1 MNSTLKLIVLQ
12 NLVILLTQIDGR
24 KACYEEERKG
34 LLELKSYFKLHAVNG
49 SEHALLPSWVDEP
62 NNDCCAWE
70 RVTCNS
76 TTGRVVVLS
85 LSNVPE
91 YDLVN
96 TSFRCFDGAGSSSY
110 LNINLF
116 RSFEELK
123 ALNLSYNCI
132 KWIENQGLLRLQ
144 KLETLDLSFNRLT
157 SADIVRF
164 LGSLPSLKSLD
175 LSFNGMRGS
184 LSNQDLIGF
193 GRLEVLDLSQNQLEG
208 GVPQNIGKLS
218 SLKALYLAYNQFNS
232 SLPIPDLH
240 DNLFRGLFTP
250 NSIRRQ
256 KFLQFIDISNNYFE
270 GSFSLSSIFNHSELE
285 VLILESKEN
294 KLQIDIDDQAGI
306 PLFQL
311 KALRLSNCNMKN
323 AQFLLNQHRLTWVDI
338 SHNKFIGAFPSW
350 LLQNNTDL
358 RFLNLRNNSF
368 FGKLDL
374 PLWSNMGHLDV
385 SYNYIEGHLPKDLG
399 LILPY
404 LHCLNLSYNSIEGE
418 LPSSIG
424 AMRNLL
430 VLDLSFNDL
439 SGEVPKELAKN
450 CTKLLGLVLNNNNF
464 HGEFFSTQFNL
475 SNIRLLRLGNNGFTG
490 SLMTKKEFYS
500 RMKIFDVSN
509 NNMTGTIPKELAA
522 EIILLQNNFF
532 EGQIPCEGF
541 FGAGVIDISHNF
553 LSGPIPS
560 CLSPE
565 NLSHVLVLNLRGNR
579 LSGNIPA
586 RIGLLPSLR
595 ILLLGNNRFDGSIPR
610 QLCRLRNISIMD
622 LSNNS
627 FSGSIPSCLSNIS
640 FGNDSHDSFEDL
652 TVSYLLG
659 SLTAHFGSANP
670 LQELYDS
677 TSLWD
682 VVVLGDELEVL
693 DLSENDFSGSLPVR
707 GLCELRRL
715 QVLDMHNNSFEGT
728 LPPCLSNLTSLKIL
742 DLHDNLLGGS
752 IAPNSIPSQQFL
764 RLLDISKNDFEGSFS
779 LSSLFN
785 HSMLEAVA
793 LGSRGGKLQIDNGNQ
808 AGLPLFQLKAL
819 RLSNCNMKNAPYFL
833 LNQHSLTWVDVSQS
847 MLSGALPSWL
857 LENNTDLKFLNLR
870 NNSFTGKLDPLPQH
884 PISAMVHMDVSY
896 NYIDGHLPKDFG
908 TMLPNLEY
916 LNLSYNFFEG
926 EVPKELANNC
936 SDLVGLML
944 NNNNFHGEFFSTNFN
959 SSSIQVLKLGNNQFT
974 GNLIP
979 IGEFYNGMMIF
990 DVSNNNMTG
999 KIPNAIDAVVLL
1011 LQNNSF
1017 QGQIPCEAFHYSE
1030 VIDISHNLLSGPMP
1044 SCLLAEDFAQVSLL
1058 NLRNNRLSGNILA
1071 LISLLPSMLKI
1082 LLLGNN
1088 LFSGLIPRQL
1098 CLLREISIMDLSNNS
1113 LSGSLPSCLSDIA
1126 FGNSHDFSVEIMF
1139 PTNWFRFS

>member
-1 MNSTLKLIVLQ
+1 MNNTLKLIILQ

-62 NNDCCAWE
+62 SNDCCGWE

-85 LSNVPE
+85 LSNMPE

-144 KLETLDLSFNRLT
+144 QLETLDLSFNRLT

-208 GVPQNIGKLS
+208 GVPHNIGKLS

-232 SLPIPDLH
+232 SLPIPGLCELKRLQVLDIHNNSFEGSLPPCLSNLTSLKILDLH
-240 DNLFRGLFTP
+240 DNLFSGPFTP
-250 NSIRRQ
+250 NSIQ
-256 KFLQFIDISNNYFE
+256 SLQFLRFIDISNNYFE
-270 GSFSLSSIFNHSELE
+270 GSFSISSIFNHSMLE

-294 KLQIDIDDQAGI
+294 KLQIDTDDRAGI
-306 PLFQL
+306 LPLFQL

-323 AQFLLNQHRLTWVDI
+323 VQFLLNQHRLTWVDI

-368 FGKLDL
+368 SGKLNL
-374 PLWSNMGHLDV
+374 PPWSSMGHLDV
-385 SYNYIEGHLPKDLG
+385 SYNHIEGHLPKDLG
-399 LILPY
+399 MILPY

-439 SGEVPKELAKN
+439 SGQVPKELAKN

-475 SNIRLLRLGNNGFTG
+475 SNIRLLILGNNGFTG
-490 SLMTKKEFYS
+490 SLMTEKEFYS
-500 RMKIFDVSN
+500 GMKIFDVSN

-522 EIILLQNNFF
+522 EIILLQNNSF

-541 FGAGVIDISHNF
+541 FGAGVVDISHNF

-565 NLSHVLVLNLRGNR
+565 DLSHVLVLNLRGNR

-622 LSNNS
+622 LSSNS

-682 VVVLGDELEVL
+682 VVVLGDKYVYKINFVTKNTLLSYKGNILNYMSGL
-693 DLSENDFSGSLPVR
+693 DLSCNNLTGDIPQSL
-707 GLCELRRL
+707 GK
-715 QVLDMHNNSFEGT
+715 
-728 LPPCLSNLTSLKIL
+728 LTSLHAL
-742 DLHDNLLGGS
+742 NLSHNHLAGF
-752 IAPNSIPSQQFL
+752 IPV
-764 RLLDISKNDFEGSFS
+764 S
-779 LSSLFN
+779 LSSL
-785 HSMLEAVA
+785 SQVE
-793 LGSRGGKLQIDNGNQ
+793 
-808 AGLPLFQLKAL
+808 
-819 RLSNCNMKNAPYFL
+819 
-833 LNQHSLTWVDVSQS
+833 SLDFSYNN
-847 MLSGALPSWL
+847 LSGTIPS
-857 LENNTDLKFLNLR
+857 
-870 NNSFTGKLDPLPQH
+870 Q
-884 PISAMVHMDVSY
+884 
-896 NYIDGHLPKDFG
+896 
-908 TMLPNLEY
+908 
-916 LNLSYNFFEG
+916 
-926 EVPKELANNC
+926 
-936 SDLVGLML
+936 LVGLNFL
-944 NNNNFHGEFFSTNFN
+944 AVFSVAHNNLSGRVPDKGQFATFDITSYEGNPFLSGLPSDKNHTEVVETPLPSDEAEEKWYKFDQTSFFASFFAT
-959 SSSIQVLKLGNNQFT
+959 
-974 GNLIP
+974 
-979 IGEFYNGMMIF
+979 YC
-990 DVSNNNMTG
+990 
-999 KIPNAIDAVVLL
+999 VVLL
-1011 LQNNSF
+1011 TMGAVLYIKPQWRRRWF
-1017 QGQIPCEAFHYSE
+1017 CFI
-1030 VIDISHNLLSGPMP
+1030 
-1044 SCLLAEDFAQVSLL
+1044 EDLVYKYF
-1058 NLRNNRLSGNILA
+1058 
-1071 LISLLPSMLKI
+1071 
-1082 LLLGNN
+1082 
-1088 LFSGLIPRQL
+1088 
-1098 CLLREISIMDLSNNS
+1098 
-1113 LSGSLPSCLSDIA
+1113 
-1126 FGNSHDFSVEIMF
+1126 
-1139 PTNWFRFS
+1139 

>member
-232 SLPIPDLH
+232 SLPIPGLCELKRLQVLDIHGNSFEGSLPPCLSNLTSLKILDLH

-682 VVVLGDELEVL
+682 VVVLGDEYVYKINFFTKNTLLSYKGNILNYMSGL
-693 DLSENDFSGSLPVR
+693 DLSCNNLTGDIPQSL
-707 GLCELRRL
+707 GK
-715 QVLDMHNNSFEGT
+715 
-728 LPPCLSNLTSLKIL
+728 LTSLHAL
-742 DLHDNLLGGS
+742 NLSHNHLTGF
-752 IAPNSIPSQQFL
+752 IPV
-764 RLLDISKNDFEGSFS
+764 S
-779 LSSLFN
+779 LSSL
-785 HSMLEAVA
+785 SQVE
-793 LGSRGGKLQIDNGNQ
+793 
-808 AGLPLFQLKAL
+808 
-819 RLSNCNMKNAPYFL
+819 
-833 LNQHSLTWVDVSQS
+833 SLDFSYNN
-847 MLSGALPSWL
+847 LSGTIPS
-857 LENNTDLKFLNLR
+857 E
-870 NNSFTGKLDPLPQH
+870 
-884 PISAMVHMDVSY
+884 
-896 NYIDGHLPKDFG
+896 
-908 TMLPNLEY
+908 
-916 LNLSYNFFEG
+916 
-926 EVPKELANNC
+926 
-936 SDLVGLML
+936 LVGLNFL
-944 NNNNFHGEFFSTNFN
+944 AVFSVAHNNLSGRVPDKGQFATFDITSYEGNPFLSGLPSEKNHTEVIETPLPSDEAEEKWNKFDQTSFLASFFATYC
-959 SSSIQVLKLGNNQFT
+959 V
-974 GNLIP
+974 
-979 IGEFYNGMMIF
+979 
-990 DVSNNNMTG
+990 
-999 KIPNAIDAVVLL
+999 VVLTL
-1011 LQNNSF
+1011 GAVLNIKPHWRSRWF
-1017 QGQIPCEAFHYSE
+1017 CFI
-1030 VIDISHNLLSGPMP
+1030 
-1044 SCLLAEDFAQVSLL
+1044 EDLVYKYCYL
-1058 NLRNNRLSGNILA
+1058 
-1071 LISLLPSMLKI
+1071 
-1082 LLLGNN
+1082 
-1088 LFSGLIPRQL
+1088 
-1098 CLLREISIMDLSNNS
+1098 
-1113 LSGSLPSCLSDIA
+1113 
-1126 FGNSHDFSVEIMF
+1126 
-1139 PTNWFRFS
+1139 